1 MFARSRPYAAV
12 RSALITSFI
21 FGVPVFLAGLRPEV
35 GTIEIEPRT
44 PRYAHAVIFTVPELA
59 DATVG
64 EWESDGLAEGVV
76 AEEPAELTE
85 PLPVEPVPVEP
96 PPVEP
101 PPVDESAPEPE
112 PEIAPEAAEKFAALA
127 DLAADPNT
135 DNTADLTGGAVGTP
149 LPPGSQFGVERIVRK
164 LPRKATRTK
173 AKVKE
178 CLPPIDEIVKIDD
191 AQWRI
196 DRDLVDYYV
205 KHLDEAEKLAWIG
218 WHRDE
223 AGDIDGFKIKRIRC
237 GSVLDQAGFKNGDVV
252 LEINGRPVTSIPQ
265 AIGAY
270 YRLRTKRNLRVD
282 LAREGETVRLKYK
295 LS

>member
-1 MFARSRPYAAV
+1 
-12 RSALITSFI
+12 
-21 FGVPVFLAGLRPEV
+21 
-35 GTIEIEPRT
+35 
-44 PRYAHAVIFTVPELA
+44 
-59 DATVG
+59 
-64 EWESDGLAEGVV
+64 
-76 AEEPAELTE
+76 
-85 PLPVEPVPVEP
+85 
-96 PPVEP
+96 
-101 PPVDESAPEPE
+101 
-112 PEIAPEAAEKFAALA
+112 
-127 DLAADPNT
+127 
-135 DNTADLTGGAVGTP
+135 
-149 LPPGSQFGVERIVRK
+149 VERIVRK

-218 WHRDE
+218 WHRNE
-223 AGDIDGFKIKRIRC
+223 EGDIDGFKIKRIRC